1 MVHSGFPPIQ
11 PHGFTMTNSTT
22 ASFETHSLTIK
33 LPVAVA
39 DDLAQTHEDGL
50 EGAAI
55 AALQLW
61 LKIGP
66 RHLNIAQGYAVANG
80 MSQHAAIKKAIIK
93 VLDEKAPRPDVT
105 TPMKKLRAERD
116 ADVYRRAMLG
126 VKRQQLAMDYGISE
140 IRVHQIVAAGKKTDP
155 KRNPEAIAKT
165 AEILK
170 DWDEVDGL

>member
-1 MVHSGFPPIQ
+1 MNSP
-11 PHGFTMTNSTT
+11 STT
-22 ASFETHSLTIK
+22 ASFETHSLTIE
-33 LPVAVA
+33 LPLTVA
-39 DDLAQTHEDGL
+39 DELAQTHEDGL

-61 LKIGP
+61 LKIGT
-66 RHLNIAQGYAVANG
+66 RHLNIAQGYAVTHG

-93 VLDEKAPRPDVT
+93 VLDEKAPRVEATIPR
-105 TPMKKLRAERD
+105 KKLLAERD

-126 VKRQQLAMDYGISE
+126 VKRKTLAQDYGISE
-140 IRVHQIVAAGKKTDP
+140 IRVHQIVAAGKKADP
-155 KRNPEAIAKT
+155 KRTAEARAKQ

>member
-1 MVHSGFPPIQ
+1 
-11 PHGFTMTNSTT
+11 MTTPSTT
-22 ASFETHSLTIK
+22 ANFETHSLTIE
-33 LPVAVA
+33 LPLAIA

-50 EGAAI
+50 EGAAV

-61 LKIGP
+61 LKIGTK
-66 RHLNIAQGYAVANG
+66 HLNIAQGYAVTHG

-93 VLDEKAPRPDVT
+93 VLDEKAPRIEAMIPR
-105 TPMKKLRAERD
+105 KKLLAERD

-126 VKRQQLAMDYGISE
+126 VKRATLAQDYGLSE

-155 KRNPEAIAKT
+155 KRTPQAKAKT
-165 AEILK
+165 EEILK

>member
-1 MVHSGFPPIQ
+1 
-11 PHGFTMTNSTT
+11 MTTSTT
-22 ASFETHSLTIK
+22 ANFQTHSLTIE
-33 LPVAVA
+33 LPISVA

-50 EGAAI
+50 EGAAV

-61 LKIGP
+61 LKIGTK
-66 RHLNIAQGYAVANG
+66 HLNIAQGYAVSHG

-93 VLDEKAPRPDVT
+93 VLDEKAPRIEAMIPR
-105 TPMKKLRAERD
+105 KKLLAERD

-126 VKRQQLAMDYGISE
+126 VKRATLAQDYGISE
-140 IRVHQIVAAGKKTDP
+140 IRVHQIVAAGKRADP
-155 KRNPEAIAKT
+155 KRNPENMAHK

>member
-1 MVHSGFPPIQ
+1 
-11 PHGFTMTNSTT
+11 MTTPATT
-22 ASFETHSLTIK
+22 ASFETHSLTIE
-33 LPVAVA
+33 LPLTIA
-39 DDLAQTHEDGL
+39 DELAQTHEDGL
-50 EGAAI
+50 EGAAV

-61 LKIGP
+61 LKIGT
-66 RHLNIAQGYAVANG
+66 RHLNIAQGYAVTHG

-93 VLDEKAPRPDVT
+93 VLDEKAPRVEAT
-105 TPMKKLRAERD
+105 IPMKKLRAERD

-126 VKRQQLAMDYGISE
+126 VKRATLAQDYGISE

-155 KRNPEAIAKT
+155 KRTPEAKAQT